1 MKKLNMND
9 KVKVKLTPLGTEV
22 FYHNSKKQIN
32 KLFLVVENHW
42 NRLCHELVRKDLQ
55 NFSYGIL

>member
-9 KVKVKLTPLGTEV
+9 KVKVKLTPLG
-22 FYHNSKKQIN
+22 NSKKQIN